1 MRVYSLLRY
10 PFLSAE
16 IFNCELNT
24 VLEKFFEAPE
34 PPQPAKNDEGDKSD
48 EESEKDGEEKDDKEN
63 EKKVMNSKPIAVGT
77 EAFRPPFEGDDDPEK
92 DIQKLETEAAKEEKK
107 QKAAAKKEEEE

>member
-1 MRVYSLLRY
+1 MPPEDATHARGHKY

-34 PPQPAKNDEGDKSD
+34 PPTPDKNDES
-48 EESEKDGEEKDDKEN
+48 KDDDQEEEKDNKEN
-63 EKKVMNSKPIAVGT
+63 LKRKLTSNREPIS
-77 EAFRPPFEGDDDPEK
+77 EAMDGFRPPYEGDDDPDDDVK
-92 DIQKLETEAAKEEKK
+92 DEDD
-107 QKAAAKKEEEE
+107 KKEKEK